1 MTSMCCL
8 YFCHQQALLLVCGFM
23 SRTLIAFSW
32 MKFCWSFISFTK
44 LSPVVQQLKRTSLF
58 CFVFVCFFS
67 FYLISEV
74 SVSCYFFPEVDEVL
88 PLGPRHRRPHQKKN
102 WLCSIKV
109 ELRTR
114 CRPHSDN
121 LLTPAL
127 KTTSGSAAY
136 ILIDS
141 LLSVKSIAEGGLSI
155 LQFGTVPLCT
165 GPEKIKEFFLCSHLK
180 TNTHQACFK
189 KFYSKSPKA
198 FKEWIQRLEPSLW
211 VDTFSASTSCTEGSH
226 SVGS

>member
-8 YFCHQQALLLVCGFM
+8 YFCHQQALLLACGFM
-23 SRTLIAFSW
+23 SRTLIAFSR

-44 LSPVVQQLKRTSLF
+44 LSPVVQQLKRISLF
-58 CFVFVCFFS
+58 CFVFGFFFFLSDIRGFS
-67 FYLISEV
+67 FVLLFPWGWW
-74 SVSCYFFPEVDEVL
+74 SVAIRPCL
-88 PLGPRHRRPHQKKN
+88 LNRRPHQKKN

-121 LLTPAL
+121 LLTRAL

-155 LQFGTVPLCT
+155 L
-165 GPEKIKEFFLCSHLK
+165 
-180 TNTHQACFK
+180 
-189 KFYSKSPKA
+189 
-198 FKEWIQRLEPSLW
+198 
-211 VDTFSASTSCTEGSH
+211 
-226 SVGS
+226 